1 MKKTKWT
8 KPQNLAIE
16 TVDRGVLVTASAGA
30 GKTAVLSERC
40 IRRICDVKRPVDVD
54 QLLVL
59 TFTEMAA
66 EEMKGRIA
74 EKLYAICQEQ
84 PDNRHL
90 RKQLVRLDAAWIGT
104 IHSFCKRILTEHFYL
119 AGLDPRFGILDPDQQ
134 KLIRAKAMSTA
145 IENAWRDETLSP
157 AMRALFNGRQ
167 LRGGRNTFPDV
178 LLGLTEFL
186 DSVPDRN
193 AFYQSAAQLAGDK
206 LVQLH
211 LDYLRRQLTLCRDIA
226 MYAQQL
232 DHTIAKGQYLTDYTE
247 GILQTLNQCLDV
259 AQRKDIAAIADIIVG
274 WEFSRMPSVG
284 KKLELDKSQTERI
297 KELVESAR
305 EKIKS
310 LKNLVLFQPELLQW
324 ILPAAGRQT
333 QTLIALLRRF
343 DEDYTKTKRSL
354 NVLDFADLEHQT
366 LAMFNAQPAVAEKLR
381 QRFAYVFV
389 DEYQD
394 INDTQQRLLQA
405 VSRPDNVFVVG
416 DVKQSIYAFR
426 QSRPEIFLE
435 QLSAATDDVKSSD
448 IALRVDMNDN
458 FRSRREILG
467 FVNRVFA
474 RIMTQSM
481 TGMDYMNR
489 AELIAG
495 LDYPPLAGTTP
506 ASRKAVELYILDEK
520 IDDDDAGENGDNEGD
535 FSGQEPVP
543 QNFVTAVQRQAAFI
557 ARRIRQMVD
566 GAEFE
571 VMDKKTQTMRPVQYN
586 DIVVLMRA
594 LSYRAAEYV
603 ELLRLAGIPVSSQS
617 QCGYFAATEVTD
629 FLSLLKVL
637 DNPLQDIELAAV
649 LRSVLFSFTDSDL
662 AMMRWFARQ
671 GKEKCTTFFE
681 VFSHYANQGPNES
694 LRLKAADA
702 MSAIENWRVEA
713 RRKPL
718 SELIWEI
725 FEKHG
730 VPAFVSA
737 LPNGPQR
744 RANLLK
750 LHGRAVQ
757 FESFAGVSAGRNL
770 AAFVDFLEKL
780 LEEEF
785 DWAPA
790 QPDNGAE
797 NAVRVMSVHKSKGL
811 EFPVV
816 FLAELNRSFRKTQ
829 SSSACRI
836 NSQMLAL
843 ELPDLPHGVRIPS
856 PALQLIRLTE
866 NQSAMAEEMRILYV
880 AMTRA
885 KDRLVLTASEKCD
898 RCQQWLARL
907 PDAVALPDWILTD
920 AQSHLDWILAA
931 LAGSDAVSEAI
942 VSDTPR
948 PFEEDL
954 FIVSRAGKNELD
966 ALTGEI
972 RNQKRHREKI
982 YRPVEAKCSDSSIH
996 NVFGQIRSQLGW
1008 SYPHGALTTLNA
1020 KFSVSTLTHRDD
1032 EFARYADFTIPDQES
1047 FAVKREDP
1055 LNLGAAVHLVFEHL
1069 PLTSQLSESIIQ
1081 QTVADLT
1088 RQKRISIAIAEQ
1100 IDVKAVASF
1109 FQTDIGSQILAH
1121 PEKILREWSFTRA
1134 LAVSEL
1140 GIDYPGE
1147 SVVVQGI
1154 VDLILPTA
1162 KGMIVIDFKT
1172 DKIGRQKVAERAK
1185 LYQSQLGLYSRAIQT
1200 TLRVP
1205 VAGAYLYFLHP
1216 QTLFSVAPDNILL
1229 KTSYLSDAPA

>member
-1 MKKTKWT
+1 MRAMKKTKWT

-16 TVDRGVLVTASAGA
+16 TVGRGVFVTASAGA

-40 IRRICDVKRPVDVD
+40 IRRICDVKNPVDID
-54 QLLVL
+54 EMLVL
-59 TFTEMAA
+59 TFTEAAA

-74 EKLYAICQEQ
+74 EKLYAICQEE

-104 IHSFCKRILTEHFYL
+104 IHSFCKRVLTEHFYL

-134 KLIRAKAMSTA
+134 KLIRAKAMTTA
-145 IENAWRDETLSP
+145 IEAAWRDETLST
-157 AMRALFNGRQ
+157 AMRELFHGRQ
-167 LRGGRNTFPDV
+167 LRGGNTFADCM
-178 LLGLTEFL
+178 LRLTEFL

-193 AFYQSAAQLAGDK
+193 AFYLSASQLAGDR
-206 LVQLH
+206 LVGLH
-211 LDYLRRQLTLCRDIA
+211 MDYLRRQLTLCRDMA
-226 MYAQQL
+226 MYAKHL
-232 DHTIAKGQYLTDYTE
+232 DYTIAGGRYLTEYIE
-247 GILQTLNQCLDV
+247 IILLTLTQCLDAV
-259 AQRKDIAAIADIIVG
+259 QRKDIEASADIIRN
-274 WEFSRMPSVG
+274 WEFSRMPSAG

-297 KELVESAR
+297 KELVENAR

-310 LKNLVLFQPELLQW
+310 LKNMVLFQPELLQW
-324 ILPAAGRQT
+324 ILPAADRQI
-333 QTLIALLRRF
+333 QTLIDVLRRF
-343 DEDYTKTKRSL
+343 DQEYRAAKRNL

-366 LAMFNAQPAVAEKLR
+366 LTMFNARPAVAEKLR

-405 VSRPDNVFVVG
+405 VSRPDNIFVVG

-435 QLSAATDDVKSSD
+435 QLSAATDDVKNSET
-448 IALRVDMNDN
+448 ALRVDMNDN

-474 RIMTQSM
+474 RMMTQSM
-481 TGMDYMNR
+481 SGLDYMNR
-489 AELIAG
+489 AELTAG
-495 LDYPPLAGTTP
+495 LDYPPLLGTTP
-506 ASRKAVELYILDEK
+506 ASRKAVELYLLDEQS
-520 IDDDDAGENGDNEGD
+520 DDEDVRENGDNEGD
-535 FSGQEPVP
+535 SSGQAPSAE
-543 QNFVTAVQRQAAFI
+543 NFVTAVQRQAAFI
-557 ARRIRQMVD
+557 ARRIRQMVE
-566 GAEFE
+566 GAEFD
-571 VMDKKTQTMRPVQYN
+571 VLDKKTQQMRPVQYR

-594 LSYRAAEYV
+594 MSHRAAEYV
-603 ELLRLAGIPVSSQS
+603 ELLRLAGIPVGSQS

-629 FLSLLKVL
+629 FLALLKIL

-649 LRSVLFSFTDSDL
+649 LRSVLFAFTDSDL
-662 AMMRWFARQ
+662 AMMRGFVRL
-671 GKEKCTTFFE
+671 GKEKFSTFFE
-681 VFSHYANQGPNES
+681 VIRYYANQGPNDT
-694 LRLKAADA
+694 LRLKAGKAL
-702 MSAIENWRVEA
+702 SAIENWRIEA

-718 SELIWEI
+718 SELIWRI
-725 FEKHG
+725 FEEYG
-730 VPAFVSA
+730 LLAFASA

-790 QPDNGAE
+790 QPDSGSE

-816 FLAELNRSFRKTQ
+816 FLAELNRSFHKTQ
-829 SSSACRI
+829 SGSACQI

-843 ELPDLPHGVRIPS
+843 ELPDLPHGMRVPS
-856 PALQLIRLTE
+856 PALQLIRQ
-866 NQSAMAEEMRILYV
+866 NSKQSAMAEEMRILYV

-898 RCQQWLARL
+898 RCQEWLARL
-907 PDAVALPDWILTD
+907 PDTSTLPDWILTD

-931 LAGSDAVSEAI
+931 LFPSDAVRDAI
-942 VSDTPR
+942 VSSEPQH
-948 PFEEDL
+948 FEDDL
-954 FIVSRAGKNELD
+954 FIVSRIGKNELD
-966 ALTGEI
+966 TLTGDI
-972 RNQKRHREKI
+972 RNQKRQREKT
-982 YRPVEAKCSDSSIH
+982 YNPVQAGCSDSTAKS
-996 NVFGQIRSQLGW
+996 VFEQIRSSLGW
-1008 SYPHGALTTLNA
+1008 SYSCDALKTLNA
-1020 KFSVSTLTHRDD
+1020 KFSVSALTHRDD
-1032 EFARYADFTIPDQES
+1032 EFARYADFSIPDQDA
-1047 FAVKREDP
+1047 FAVKRSDP
-1055 LNLGAAVHLVFEHL
+1055 LGVGSAVHLVFEQL
-1069 PLTSQLSESIIQ
+1069 PLTSQLSESMVR
-1081 QTVADLT
+1081 QTIDTLT
-1088 RQKRISIAIAEQ
+1088 QQKRISSAIAQQ
-1100 IDVKAVASF
+1100 IDANAIASF

-1121 PEKILREWSFTRA
+1121 PEKILREWSFTIA

-1140 GIDYPGE
+1140 GIDCPGE

-1162 KGMIVIDFKT
+1162 KGMILIDFKT
-1172 DKIGRQKVAERAK
+1172 DKISEQKVAERAT
-1185 LYQSQLGLYSRAIQT
+1185 LYQTQLGLYARAIQT
-1200 TLRVP
+1200 ILRVP
-1205 VAGAYLYFLHP
+1205 VVEAYLYYLHP
-1216 QTLFSVAPDNILL
+1216 RILFPVALGSISL
-1229 KTSYLSDAPA
+1229 KTAYL